1 MKNITQ
7 TFVTYHGCGNCYID
21 GTKKIVPK
29 GRHCINPTLDPFW
42 KNLVDVR
49 NKVQTRAQIKSK
61 VKADRNFV
69 RRYQKY
75 LRVFSKSKDYF
86 SSDDFS
92 SNYSSTSEN
101 KSDNESTTCNASVTE
116 HDVSDT
122 ELNTGENLIIDK
134 NIKNEHEHEHPL
146 SCSCT
151 KTQTLNNTQNPDNKN
166 EKLQQEA
173 ETNNKIL
180 PFNI

>member
-1 MKNITQ
+1 MKATTQ
-7 TFVTYHGCGNCYID
+7 TFVTYHGCGYCYID
-21 GTKKIVPK
+21 GTSKIVPK
-29 GRHCINPTLDPFW
+29 GRRCINPTHNPFW
-42 KNLVDVR
+42 KNLVYVR

-86 SSDDFS
+86 SS
-92 SNYSSTSEN
+92 NYSSTSEDE
-101 KSDNESTTCNASVTE
+101 SDNESTTCNASVTE
-116 HDVSDT
+116 HNVSDT
-122 ELNTGENLIIDK
+122 ELNTGENLIINE

-151 KTQTLNNTQNPDNKN
+151 ETQTLNNTQNPDNKN